1 MAAMR
6 LEELGL
12 TPLQLAE
19 VQDSGSDL
27 VQAWLGAVS
36 ARTGLRSPAGWFLA
50 GVRSGNKPDVVQD
63 ARKLESLRLAERYL
77 SSVACALPTEAELVD
92 EVFGARG
99 RLRPW
104 ASDEQLRARIVET
117 WRRMRA
123 PAPIPWP

>member
-1 MAAMR
+1 MK

-12 TPLQLAE
+12 TPLQLRE
-19 VQDSGSDL
+19 VEDSGSDL
-27 VQAWLGAVS
+27 VQAWLGALGAS
-36 ARTGLRSPAGWFLA
+36 HGLRSPTGWFLA
-50 GVRSGNKPDVVQD
+50 GVRSGNKPDVGQD

-77 SSVACALPTEAELVD
+77 SSVACALPTEAELLD

-104 ASDEQLRARIVET
+104 ASDGELRARIVET
-117 WRRMRA
+117 WRRLRA